1 MSVSF
6 RTAGE
11 ILSIG
16 SGAIMRD
23 ILKSILFVVMT
34 VMIALVLQAQAGVLD
49 SADAA
54 SAPSPSADAIS
65 P

>member
-1 MSVSF
+1 
-6 RTAGE
+6 
-11 ILSIG
+11 
-16 SGAIMRD
+16 MRD